1 MLVGFFVCVVWK
13 EEDLMIICL
22 LELEVKILVDRDFI
36 KIFFEEWVK
45 LGYFLRIIVKG
56 FDIII
61 WIWNLYVDVYDFDSY
76 INDLEE
82 IFWKVFSVYFG

>member
-1 MLVGFFVCVVWK
+1 MGFFVCFVWK

-22 LELEVKILVDRDFI
+22 LELEVKIVVDRDFI
-36 KIFFEEWVK
+36 KIFFEEWVRF
-45 LGYFLRIIVKG
+45 GYFLRIIVKG

-76 INDLEE
+76 IGDLEE

>member
-1 MLVGFFVCVVWK
+1 MVGFFVCVVWK

-22 LELEVKILVDRDFI
+22 LELEVKILVDRDFV
-36 KIFFEEWVK
+36 KILFEEWVR

-76 INDLEE
+76 ISDLEE
-82 IFWKVFSVYFG
+82 IF

>member
-1 MLVGFFVCVVWK
+1 
-13 EEDLMIICL
+13 MIICL
-22 LELEVKILVDRDFI
+22 LELEVKILVDRDFV
-36 KIFFEEWVK
+36 KILFEEWVR

-76 INDLEE
+76 ISDLEE
-82 IFWKVFSVYFG
+82 IF

>member
-1 MLVGFFVCVVWK
+1 
-13 EEDLMIICL
+13 MIICL
-22 LELEVKILVDRDFI
+22 LELEVKILVDRDFV

-76 INDLEE
+76 ISDLEE
-82 IFWKVFSVYFG
+82 IF

>member
-82 IFWKVFSVYFG
+82 IF

>member
-1 MLVGFFVCVVWK
+1 
-13 EEDLMIICL
+13 MIICL
-22 LELEVKILVDRDFI
+22 LELEVKILVDRDFV
-36 KIFFEEWVK
+36 KIFFEEWVR

-76 INDLEE
+76 ISDLEE
-82 IFWKVFSVYFG
+82 IF